1 MIGPDL
7 MSSSLLNF
15 GFGFGGFLD
24 NINGVESF
32 GLLWDCLDST
42 GRFPSLVGDSLELGD
57 EGKLAKLSLEPGAGR
72 LASFCTLNLRPNYV

>member
-1 MIGPDL
+1 ME
-7 MSSSLLNF
+7 
-15 GFGFGGFLD
+15 
-24 NINGVESF
+24 NINGVESS
-32 GLLWDCLDST
+32 GLLWDCLGPI